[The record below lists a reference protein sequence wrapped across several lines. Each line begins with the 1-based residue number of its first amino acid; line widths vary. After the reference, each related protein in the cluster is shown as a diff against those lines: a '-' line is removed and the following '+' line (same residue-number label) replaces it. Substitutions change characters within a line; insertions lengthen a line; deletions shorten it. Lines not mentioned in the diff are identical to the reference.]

1 MITKISKLKSFGI
14 FQDFAWNDLTTFKRK
29 NLIYGLNYSGK
40 TTLSKLFQNL
50 EFKDKNRH
58 FQEAEF
64 EIITT
69 KEDTNT
75 SHNQDY
81 IENFD
86 FEVKV
91 FNAQYIKRIFTWDIP
106 NSDFKPISF
115 YLGDPS
121 GELAKKIKQLDKQIT
136 QLENI
141 RDNRYQIRID
151 KFNNYT
157 KSGGRFSA
165 KAKDIRKNY
174 LNNKLDQN
182 ELNKGVIEQITNAI
196 KDDLNKHILSEKIK
210 DKTKE
215 EAVAENTF
223 ETQKDDY
230 NFNENLDTLKTNVKS
245 ILEDTAPKSISFPE
259 LDDDKAL
266 FDWVQTGIRIHEN
279 ERKCKFCTKE
289 LPDDR
294 INNLNSYYSKKLQE
308 IQKAI
313 KDTKDAITTERNTI
327 DDITF
332 PDKKNLG
339 SSFQNDY
346 QKAIKDFKESVK
358 KYKSQLTTL
367 EKDLKRKES
376 DYFNN
381 INATEIE
388 SISLE
393 NDFDEI
399 NKSVKAHN
407 DWISEFD
414 ENKKKALDKI
424 LNHYVAEYLKNENY
438 LEKEE
443 DKDKASSIIEN
454 LNSRIQSSTTDKI
467 NFETELKSNVKG
479 QEELNT
485 TLKVLLHRND
495 IKIEIRND
503 KFTLERSGFPAN
515 NLSEGE
521 KSAIAFAYFLTEL
534 KALRNDNPPKLPNT
548 IIFIDDPI
556 SSLDS
561 NHIFQVRSLLQ
572 NFFKKKDDDFLQLF
586 ISTHNFDFFSMM
598 MDSTELF
605 KNQKKTEVDFYMI
618 KRQDNNASTITDL
631 PENFKKHNS
640 EYASL
645 FSVLKEYH
653 SLENKEDFKYTILLP
668 NTMRRFLE
676 LYTSMK
682 FPTSNSLESRI
693 KEVFSVEDDTYHN
706 TKLLHW
712 FSHQN
717 QLEKIQQ
724 HDDKIF
730 QIEDAIS
737 ELMKHIEQND
747 KLHWQGL
754 NGI

>member
-1 MITKISKLKSFGI
+1 MVTKISKLKSFGI
-14 FQDFAWNDLTTFKRK
+14 FQDFTWNGLTKFKRK

-50 EFKDKNRH
+50 EFKDKNRN
-58 FQEAEF
+58 FQGAEF

-69 KEDTNT
+69 QEDTNT
-75 SHNQDY
+75 SQNQND
-81 IENFD
+81 IENFG

-121 GELAKKIKQLDKQIT
+121 GKLDKKIKHLNKQIE

-151 KFNNYT
+151 DFNDYT
-157 KSGGRFSA
+157 KSGGKFSV
-165 KAKDIRKNY
+165 KAKEIRKNY

-182 ELNKGVIEQITNAI
+182 KLNKGVIEQITNTI
-196 KDDLNKHILSEKIK
+196 KDDLDKHILPEKVK
-210 DKTKE
+210 DKIKE
-215 EAVAENTF
+215 EAIAENTF
-223 ETQKDDY
+223 ELQKDDY
-230 NFNENLDTLKTNVKS
+230 NFNENLDTLKANVRT

-259 LDDDKAL
+259 LDDDKTL
-266 FDWVQTGIRIHEN
+266 FDWVQTGIRIHKN
-279 ERKCKFCTKE
+279 ETECKFCTKE
-289 LPDDR
+289 LPVDR

-308 IQKAI
+308 IQQAI
-313 KDTKDAITTERNTI
+313 RDTKDAITTERNTI

-339 SSFQNDY
+339 NSFQSDY
-346 QKAIKDFKESVK
+346 QKAINDFKETVK

-381 INATEIE
+381 INATVIE
-388 SISLE
+388 SIILE
-393 NDFDEI
+393 SDLGEI
-399 NKSVKAHN
+399 NKSVKTHN

-414 ENKKKALDKI
+414 ENKKKSLDKI
-424 LNHYVAEYLKNENY
+424 LKHYVAEYLKNENY
-438 LEKEE
+438 IDKEE
-443 DKDKASSIIEN
+443 DKDKASSIIGN
-454 LNSRIQSSTTDKI
+454 LNSRIQRSITDKL

-479 QEELNT
+479 QEELNA
-485 TLKVLLHRND
+485 TLKILLHRND

-534 KALRNDNPPKLPNT
+534 KALRNDDPPKLPNT

-605 KNQKKTEVDFYMI
+605 KNQKKTEADFYMI
-618 KRQDNNASTITDL
+618 KRQDNNASTVTDL

-693 KEVFSVEDDTYHN
+693 KEVFSVKDDTYHN

-717 QLEKIQQ
+717 QIEKVQQ

-730 QIEDAIS
+730 QIEDAIN
-737 ELMKHIEQND
+737 ELMEHIKLND